1 MAAQL
6 QLPQS
11 QPDEEKDAYVEELI
25 LHLGLVACADTI
37 VGDDRRVRGI
47 SGGERKRLSI
57 ACELISSPSIIFADE
72 PTTGEPLNS
81 MQRKMEGAL
90 CLPHVPRLVVETS
103 RNEAII

>member
-11 QPDEEKDAYVEELI
+11 QPDEEKDAYVEDLI
-25 LHLGLVACADTI
+25 LRLGLVSCADTI

-72 PTTGEPLNS
+72 PTTG
-81 MQRKMEGAL
+81 KAL
-90 CLPHVPRLVVETS
+90 IWMLRHS
-103 RNEAII
+103 Q

>member
-72 PTTGEPLNS
+72 PTTGAKQIEVKDLGTLNVC
-81 MQRKMEGAL
+81 RV
-90 CLPHVPRLVVETS
+90 HRL
-103 RNEAII
+103 NFQWKH